1 MSIRQCKYQNMSGI
15 VEKYSYITSKR
26 LAEAKM
32 IDKDDISIYA
42 YNLQVFLERTIAFAG
57 IFIIAGVIGYLLE
70 TVIFVVS
77 FSLIREFAG
86 GYHCKTFLG
95 CFFLSMVTILLS
107 IPMVMYFRTSISIYF
122 IAVLLSMLLVLFIG
136 STTDI
141 DSGFTD
147 EEIQLVKHMGRY
159 MGVLIASISLLAYQ
173 FESTRYISF
182 YIGTSVIQVAFYLI
196 IAKIIHRRKTNHEEF
211 VKQDPA

>member
-77 FSLIREFAG
+77 FSL
-86 GYHCKTFLG
+86 T
-95 CFFLSMVTILLS
+95 T
-107 IPMVMYFRTSISIYF
+107 
-122 IAVLLSMLLVLFIG
+122 
-136 STTDI
+136 STT
-141 DSGFTD
+141 
-147 EEIQLVKHMGRY
+147 
-159 MGVLIASISLLAYQ
+159 
-173 FESTRYISF
+173 STGSHPR
-182 YIGTSVIQVAFYLI
+182 A
-196 IAKIIHRRKTNHEEF
+196 R
-211 VKQDPA
+211 